1 MKHMKSVVVGFSVA
15 SVVALLYSIFYLR
28 TIQVWSGWGGGM
40 ISFEPPLIHWS
51 LVAAFIAA
59 FALGFFLM
67 ARRASN

>member
-1 MKHMKSVVVGFSVA
+1 VKCMKSVVVGFSVA
-15 SVVALLYSIFYLR
+15 SVVALLCSIFYLR

-40 ISFEPPLIHWS
+40 IGFEPPLIQRS
-51 LVAAFIAA
+51 LVAVFIAA